1 MLTNAAAKAA
11 GAQSR
16 AYKLFDG
23 GGLFLHV
30 APTGTKSWRL
40 KYRWH
45 GREKL
50 LVLGRFPQMNL
61 AQARMAREEAK
72 AKLRDGVD
80 PAAAAARLATFDQVA
95 RAWHAVHRA
104 RWSAVHA
111 GDVLASLERDAFP
124 AIGARPIDQ
133 IGAAEL
139 VQLLE
144 TIEASGRIETAKRI
158 RQRLRQIFAFA
169 KTRELVDN
177 NPAAELGAALAGVAV
192 STPHPAL
199 TDIDECRALLAR
211 CEAVPARPMTR
222 LASRF
227 LALTA
232 VRLDAVRGMRWKEV
246 EDLSG
251 PAPIWRVPA
260 ARMKLAKA
268 KKCEPRFDHFVP
280 LSPAAIDV
288 LREAAALCG
297 VNTHFWGCREERPGG
312 LIFTGRD
319 GKSPI
324 GEGALREL
332 YVRAGYAGRHVPH
345 GWRSSF
351 STILNEQL
359 GEEWSGAIDRALA
372 HAAMGKV
379 EAAYN
384 RAQMLERRRQ
394 LFDRWGKILS
404 PPTPCS

>member
-30 APTGTKSWRL
+30 APTGTKGWRL
-40 KYRWH
+40 KYRWR

-50 LVLGRFPQMNL
+50 LVLGRFPAMNL
-61 AQARMAREEAK
+61 AKARMAREEAK

-80 PAAAAARLATFDQVA
+80 PAAAGARLDTFDQVA
-95 RAWHAVHRA
+95 RAWHAIHRA

-111 GDVLASLERDAFP
+111 GDVLASLERDVFP
-124 AIGARPIDQ
+124 AIGARAIDA

-144 TIEASGRIETAKRI
+144 AIEASGRIETAKRL

-169 KTRELVDN
+169 KTRELVGD
-177 NPAAELGAALAGVAV
+177 NPASELGAALAGVAV

-199 TDIDECRALLAR
+199 TDIAECRALLAA
-211 CEAVPARPMTR
+211 CEAVPARPITR

-232 VRLDAVRGMRWKEV
+232 VRLEAVRGLRWSEIDW
-246 EDLSG
+246 E
-251 PAPIWRVPA
+251 ARIWTVPA
-260 ARMKLAKA
+260 VRMKLAKA
-268 KKCEPRFDHFVP
+268 KKGEQRFDHIVP
-280 LSPAAIDV
+280 LAPAAIDV
-288 LREAAALCG
+288 LREAAAENGYDTRSLVVDPKFIG
-297 VNTHFWGCREERPGG
+297 GSPHVFPGRTPG
-312 LIFTGRD
+312 T
-319 GKSPI
+319 PI

-332 YVRAGYAGRHVPH
+332 YIRAGYAGRHVPH

-384 RAQMLERRRQ
+384 RAQMLDRRRQ
-394 LFDRWGKILS
+394 LFERWGALLAS
-404 PPTPCS
+404 

>member
-11 GAQSR
+11 GAQPR

-30 APTGTKSWRL
+30 APTGTKGWRL
-40 KYRWH
+40 KYRWR

-50 LVLGRFPQMNL
+50 LVLGRFPEMNL

-80 PAAAAARLATFDQVA
+80 PAATAARLDTFDQVA

-111 GDVLASLERDAFP
+111 GDVLASLDRDVFP
-124 AIGARPIDQ
+124 TIGARPIDE

-144 TIEASGRIETAKRI
+144 TIEASGKIETAKRL

-169 KTRELVDN
+169 KTRELVDD
-177 NPAAELGAALAGVAV
+177 NPAAELGAALAGVTV

-199 TDIDECRALLAR
+199 TDIDECRALLAK
-211 CEAVPARPMTR
+211 CEVVPARPMTR
-222 LASRF
+222 LASRC

-232 VRLDAVRGMRWKEV
+232 VRLEAVRGMRWEEV
-246 EDLSG
+246 EDLDG

-268 KKCEPRFDHFVP
+268 KKGEERFDHIVP
-280 LSPAAIDV
+280 LSPAAVAV
-288 LREAAALCG
+288 LREAAEIG
-297 VNTHFWGCREERPGG
+297 VNTHFWVCGGDSPSGLVFPGRSK
-312 LIFTGRD
+312 T
-319 GKSPI
+319 SPI

-332 YVRAGYAGRHVPH
+332 YIRAGYAGRHVPH

-384 RAQMLERRRQ
+384 RAQMLERRRE
-394 LFDRWGKILS
+394 LFDRWADLL
-404 PPTPCS
+404 TN

>member
-11 GAQSR
+11 GAHSR

-30 APTGTKSWRL
+30 APTGTKTWRL
-40 KYRWH
+40 KYRWR

-50 LVLGRFPQMNL
+50 LVLGRFPEMNL

-80 PAAAAARLATFDQVA
+80 PAAAAARLETFEQVA

-124 AIGARPIDQ
+124 AIGARPIDE

-144 TIEASGRIETAKRI
+144 TIEASGRIETAKRL

-222 LASRF
+222 LASQF

-232 VRLDAVRGMRWKEV
+232 VRLDAVRGMRWEEV
-246 EDLSG
+246 EDLDGS
-251 PAPIWRVPA
+251 APIWRVPA

-268 KKCEPRFDHFVP
+268 KKCEPRFDHLVP

-288 LREAAALCG
+288 LREAAAICG
-297 VNTHFWGCREERPGG
+297 VNTHFWGCPEKRPGG
-312 LIFTGRD
+312 LIFSGRD

-332 YVRAGYAGRHVPH
+332 YLRAGYAGRHVPH

-372 HAAMGKV
+372 HTAMGKV

-394 LFDRWGKILS
+394 LFDRWGDLLTK
-404 PPTPCS
+404 